1 MSITYDV
8 FARKEHAEP
17 LAQIG
22 SVEVENSADV
32 VEVSLAAYG
41 PDSNWLEMLAVPRQ
55 EVVLVFSEYRE
66 PDQ

>member
-32 VEVSLAAYG
+32 VEASLAAYG
-41 PDSNWLEMLAVPRQ
+41 PDSNWLEMLAVPRK
-55 EVVLVFSEYRE
+55 EVVLVFSEHRE
-66 PDQ
+66 PGQ

>member
-22 SVEVENSADV
+22 SVEVEDPADV
-32 VEVSLAAYG
+32 AEVSLAAYG
-41 PDSNWLEMLAVPRQ
+41 PESNWLEMLAVPRQ
-55 EVVLVFSEYRE
+55 DVILVFSEHRE
-66 PDQ
+66 PGQ